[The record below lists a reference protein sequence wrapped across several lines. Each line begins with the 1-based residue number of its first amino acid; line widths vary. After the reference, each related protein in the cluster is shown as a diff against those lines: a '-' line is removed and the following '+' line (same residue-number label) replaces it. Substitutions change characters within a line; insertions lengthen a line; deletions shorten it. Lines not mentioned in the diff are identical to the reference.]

1 MIIDEEYIEE
11 VLYRKD
17 NIEKDSFSPLY
28 EEEEELSLRDMMRQE
43 RLLNGI
49 NKPPLI
55 DQQKNSAQIIRE
67 EPFSQQENIESSSFS
82 EEDLAGEAPNK
93 EESLDGGENLK
104 KEESSESFFL
114 NRKTIRKIQIFVQMW
129 IGGDILR
136 APWLL
141 KYWPV
146 LATIVAMFVLNVFN
160 QYKLIE
166 EVKKI
171 DSYEEKIR
179 DIGFMQLYLTKEL
192 TERSRQLDVEQR
204 IQNAGLRLEL
214 SPVAPI
220 IIYKSQEERVG
231 K

>member
-43 RLLNGI
+43 RLLNEI
-49 NKPPLI
+49 NKPSLI
-55 DQQKNSAQIIRE
+55 DQRKNSAQIIRE
-67 EPFSQQENIESSSFS
+67 EPFLQQENIEPSSFS
-82 EEDLAGEAPNK
+82 EEDLAGEVPNK
-93 EESLDGGENLK
+93 DESLDGGENLK

>member
-17 NIEKDSFSPLY
+17 SIEKGSFSPLY

-43 RLLNGI
+43 RLLNEI
-49 NKPPLI
+49 NKPPLN
-55 DQQKNSAQIIRE
+55 DWRENLAQIIRE
-67 EPFSQQENIESSSFS
+67 HPFSQQEDEG
-82 EEDLAGEAPNK
+82 LAGEVPNK
-93 EESLDGGENLK
+93 EESLDGGGNLK

-114 NRKTIRKIQIFVQMW
+114 NRKAIRKIRIFVQMW

-171 DSYEEKIR
+171 DSYEEKMR

-204 IQNAGLRLEL
+204 VQSAGLRLEL
-214 SPVAPI
+214 SPTAPI